1 MKKFNRFL
9 FSAAAV
15 LMAAGSV
22 GTMAACNGD
31 GAVSGITTG
40 DVNVV
45 AYNGEKVTISFYH
58 CMGSALKGILADG
71 IEDFNEMYP
80 NIEVQATSFGDYPGV
95 RDQISTEIS
104 SKRAPSLAYCY
115 PDHVAL
121 YNKSA
126 AVLPLDK
133 HIESTI
139 TQSKADGSTEQLGLT
154 QAQIDDYVPIYYNEG
169 KIYDDAGTM
178 YTLPMLKSTELLYYN
193 KTYFDNY
200 NATCTN
206 EADKLKVPTTWD
218 EMEET
223 CAKILAIENA
233 KEGGKEKNPCIP
245 LGYDSGA
252 NWFITMTE
260 QLNSGYTIST
270 AERQQQIEETGSGS
284 YFTFNNET
292 NRAFVERFRE
302 WYQKGYV
309 TTEEIFGSYTSD
321 LFTQIEQGKTKTY
334 MCIGSSAG
342 AGYQCPDP
350 KADKSYPFEVGVAM
364 IPQADT
370 ENPTMISQGPSI
382 CLFKKQNEQEVAAAW
397 LFAKFITSNIRFQA
411 NCSKNNGYTPVI
423 QSIKND
429 SVYKNFL
436 NKADGNKYLQAS
448 SVLLTMEMKD
458 YYFVSPAFIGS
469 STARDDMATL
479 MKNCFKQPLEG
490 KTASQLVKSQFD
502 KIELG
507 LKKYDR

>member
-9 FSAAAV
+9 FSAAAL
-15 LMAAGSV
+15 LMVAGNV
-22 GTMAACNGD
+22 GTMAACKD
-31 GAVSGITTG
+31 GGSVSGITTG

-58 CMGSALKGILADG
+58 CMGSALKDILADG
-71 IEDFNEMYP
+71 IEDFNKIYP
-80 NIEVQATSFGDYPGV
+80 NIEVQATSYGDYPGV
-95 RDQISTEIS
+95 RDQISTELA

-139 TQSKADGSTEQLGLT
+139 SQSKADGSSEQLGLT
-154 QAQIDDYVPIYYNEG
+154 QAQIDDYVPLYYQEG
-169 KIYDDAGTM
+169 KIYDAAGTM

-193 KTYFDNY
+193 KTYFD
-200 NATCTN
+200 AHS
-206 EADKLKVPTTWD
+206 DVLSVPTTWE
-218 EMEET
+218 EMEAT
-223 CAKILAIENA
+223 CAKILEIENA

-270 AERQQQIEETGSGS
+270 AEREQLIAETGSGS

-292 NRAFVERFRE
+292 NRQFVEEFRD

-309 TTEEIFGSYTSD
+309 TTEEIFGTYTSD

-342 AGYQCPDP
+342 ATYQCPDP
-350 KADKSYPFEVGVAM
+350 KADKTYPFEVGVAM
-364 IPQADT
+364 IPQADK

-397 LFAKFITSNIRFQA
+397 LFAKFITSNIEFQA
-411 NCSKNNGYTPVI
+411 KCSMNNGYTPAI
-423 QSIKND
+423 QSIKDN
-429 SVYKNFL
+429 SVYKKFL
-436 NKADGNKYLQAS
+436 DNADGNKYLQAS
-448 SVLLTMEMKD
+448 SVLLTMEMKN

-469 STARDDMATL
+469 SSARDDMAEL

-490 KTASQLVKSQFD
+490 KTASELVKSYFD
-502 KIELG
+502 KTENG
-507 LKKYDR
+507 LKKYNR